1 MQIYGSCNW
10 YGATSLN
17 PIERANLDAD
27 FVDALAELYP
37 TCEAFYFQNCG
48 KLWLAKDVRT
58 HQSEGVERFLRF
70 GVNVRFFNIQGTNDM
85 LIDTVGMNT
94 LLLNDLQYHFHDI
107 DPNLIVNHAY
117 SLVLYIL
124 QNGKTIEKNDKIVCS
139 IDDNGTEDIQCKWR
153 YEDALIQPKR
163 VVLDI
168 NLGKYASGNRK

>member
-1 MQIYGSCNW
+1 
-10 YGATSLN
+10 
-17 PIERANLDAD
+17 
-27 FVDALAELYP
+27 
-37 TCEAFYFQNCG
+37 
-48 KLWLAKDVRT
+48 
-58 HQSEGVERFLRF
+58 
-70 GVNVRFFNIQGTNDM
+70 M